1 MHFFKTDSST
11 YPLFLSSSLEKY
23 RKLPL
28 LLIPLF
34 FLWFSWYVSLLVER
48 IWSSRYTLRCFYFLL
63 KLFFCVT
70 DDSNPLLRRCLFC
83 SAFLSSVHNN
93 IFLPSTYLQSIYYAI
108 QSTPKKPHFSQ
119 WQVNVSNNFDALQEL
134 IFIQYW
140 PIPGPS
146 NFHNLSINDACIFCK
161 NAPFWPSL
169 VQ

>member
-1 MHFFKTDSST
+1 MHFLKTDSST

-93 IFLPSTYLQSIYYAI
+93 IFLPSPLVYSPFTMPFKVLQKS
-108 QSTPKKPHFSQ
+108 
-119 WQVNVSNNFDALQEL
+119 L
-134 IFIQYW
+134 IFHNDRSTF
-140 PIPGPS
+140 PIILMHYRSWFLSNIGP
-146 NFHNLSINDACIFCK
+146 FQAHPIFIIYRSMMPAFSVK
-161 NAPFWPSL
+161 MHLFDHL
-169 VQ
+169 